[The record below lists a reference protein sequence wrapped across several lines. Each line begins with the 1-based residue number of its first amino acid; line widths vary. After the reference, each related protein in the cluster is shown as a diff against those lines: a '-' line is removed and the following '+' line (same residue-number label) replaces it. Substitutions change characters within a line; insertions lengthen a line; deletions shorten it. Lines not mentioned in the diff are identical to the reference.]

1 MKIGSVTSKAA
12 GVASIGAIALASLAL
27 ARLPLMH
34 ESGLGALTLAIVVG
48 ILVGNLGL
56 GAGESRLTAG
66 ITWGK
71 QTLLRLGIVLYG
83 LKLTFQDIAHVG
95 IAGLAID
102 TVMVSC
108 TFLLAWWAGTRW
120 FRLDR
125 TTAMLIGAGS
135 AICGAAA
142 VMATDPVVRA
152 RADQV
157 AVAVATVVVFGTSA
171 IFLYPY
177 LYHLNLAHRFVPM
190 NAGSYGI
197 FAGSTIHE
205 VAQVVAAGRAVS
217 EGAADTAVITKMVRV
232 MMLAPFL
239 LMLSAYL
246 SQSTPGRPATPS
258 APGTPAATGPAMRS
272 KFTIPWF
279 ALWFMA
285 VAALHSAVHLPANWV
300 SAAARVDTLVLAM
313 AMAALGLTTHRTAIV
328 KAGLK
333 PIALGALLFTW
344 LIVGGAVVNAVIERV
359 L

>member
-1 MKIGSVTSKAA
+1 
-12 GVASIGAIALASLAL
+12 
-27 ARLPLMH
+27 
-34 ESGLGALTLAIVVG
+34 
-48 ILVGNLGL
+48 
-56 GAGESRLTAG
+56 
-66 ITWGK
+66 
-71 QTLLRLGIVLYG
+71 
-83 LKLTFQDIAHVG
+83 
-95 IAGLAID
+95 
-102 TVMVSC
+102 
-108 TFLLAWWAGTRW
+108 
-120 FRLDR
+120 
-125 TTAMLIGAGS
+125 
-135 AICGAAA
+135 
-142 VMATDPVVRA
+142 VVRA

-177 LYHLNLAHRFVPM
+177 LYHLNLAHRFLPM